1 MIILEGDKQLTKVKL
16 TELKNKSS
24 LFGPELSSP
33 AETAETDFDLNIETK
48 EREEVSMET
57 SSL

>member
-1 MIILEGDKQLTKVKL
+1 MTKVKL

-33 AETAETDFDLNIETK
+33 AETDFDLNIERK
-48 EREEVSMET
+48 EREELSMET